1 MEAIIKVLCII
12 GHGVFF
18 VVKLGQA
25 RKTTADDWTICE
37 ILFPLCDRAPVPL
50 FFFYKYQSPLLQ
62 ALPVYFYQ
70 SCSSCRYIASTLLGL
85 AWWRRRKT
93 TTSMG
98 GRRGTPGRGRE
109 WVKRF
114 FFSMLMITWCTS
126 LHSYHIS
133 IDYRIRHM
141 YPYLCCEIRAWV
153 ENAENKGME
162 VERRSRSRERR
173 RRGSGEYHQPQD
185 PRLQVNLHRIFF
197 HINTNFWLH

>member
-1 MEAIIKVLCII
+1 MVFSLWWSLVKQGRRRLTIKP
-12 GHGVFF
+12 F
-18 VVKLGQA
+18 VRFCSPCVTG
-25 RKTTADDWTICE
+25 
-37 ILFPLCDRAPVPL
+37 PLSPCSS
-50 FFFYKYQSPLLQ
+50 FYKYQSPLLQ

-141 YPYLCCEIRAWV
+141 NPYLCCEIRAWV

-197 HINTNFWLH
+197 DINTIFWLHQICDSPQV